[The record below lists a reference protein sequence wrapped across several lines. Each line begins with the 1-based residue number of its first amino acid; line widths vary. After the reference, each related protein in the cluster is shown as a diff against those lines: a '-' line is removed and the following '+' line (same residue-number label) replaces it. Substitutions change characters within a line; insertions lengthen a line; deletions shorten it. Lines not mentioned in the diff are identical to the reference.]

1 MARTTSNSSSGEAA
15 DRPRNRGRARTAD
28 AANTLRPSPALVSW
42 IDRAVSRLTAEPPW
56 TYEDGVPIAVRA
68 SAPAPAAD
76 APRARSRAEQAAVP
90 DEVREQFIRV
100 GRDYYFPSGMRAF
113 RDHGTKMVTQS
124 QNTEVVRSLVQIAQ
138 ARGWQDITVTGT
150 ERFKRDTWRIA
161 TVSGLIVRG
170 YRPNEF
176 EKQKFVRD
184 LAATREPPRPPEP
197 LVDPPRPR
205 TSRGTAESAAQNVP
219 QQPVSPRAATHDG
232 NGARSPERVN
242 ARASAPVAAAP
253 PNGERAYSGALLEHG
268 PAPYEFDSEAEPS
281 YFVRIQTQRG
291 PKVLWGLDFERAL
304 QEAKVQPGDDI
315 RVRQAGREKVT
326 VKRRE
331 RDEAGRVVNERAV
344 QAHRNQW
351 EIRRDGIAG
360 AEHEKNDRVRGP
372 HAPNADA
379 RGATRELPE
388 MEGALL
394 ALKGAQLFADQRI
407 KDPAQR
413 TAFVNAV
420 REELTH
426 VLDRDG
432 AVRAPRLRE
441 RAPEQVR
448 AAARTLS

>member
-1 MARTTSNSSSGEAA
+1 
-15 DRPRNRGRARTAD
+15 
-28 AANTLRPSPALVSW
+28 
-42 IDRAVSRLTAEPPW
+42 
-56 TYEDGVPIAVRA
+56 VRA
-68 SAPAPAAD
+68 SAPALAAD

-90 DEVREQFIRV
+90 DEVREHFIRV
-100 GRDYYFPSGMRAF
+100 GRDYYFPSGTRAF
-113 RDHGTKMVTQS
+113 RDHGTKIVTQS

-150 ERFKRDTWRIA
+150 ERFKRDAWRIA

-170 YRPNEF
+170 YRPTEF

-205 TSRGTAESAAQNVP
+205 APRSATASPAQNVP
-219 QQPVSPRAATHDG
+219 QPASPRTAADGG
-232 NGARSPERVN
+232 NGVRSPERVS
-242 ARASAPVAAAP
+242 ARGSVHAAP
-253 PNGERAYSGALLEHG
+253 APQSGERTYSGTLLEHG
-268 PAPYEFDSEAEPS
+268 PAPYEFDSEAEQS
-281 YFVRIQTQRG
+281 YFLRIQTQRG
-291 PKVLWGLDFERAL
+291 PKVLWGLDFQRAL
-304 QEAKVQPGDDI
+304 QEAKAQPGDDI
-315 RVRQAGREKVT
+315 RVRQSGREKVT

-331 RDEAGRVVNERAV
+331 RDEAGRVVNERSV
-344 QAHRNQW
+344 HAHRNQW
-351 EIRRDGIAG
+351 EVRRDATTGD
-360 AEHEKNDRVRGP
+360 EQEKNDRGRAP
-372 HAPNADA
+372 HAPRADA
-379 RGATRELPE
+379 RGTARELPE

-432 AVRAPRLRE
+432 AVRAPQLRE
-441 RAPEQVR
+441 RAPEQTR